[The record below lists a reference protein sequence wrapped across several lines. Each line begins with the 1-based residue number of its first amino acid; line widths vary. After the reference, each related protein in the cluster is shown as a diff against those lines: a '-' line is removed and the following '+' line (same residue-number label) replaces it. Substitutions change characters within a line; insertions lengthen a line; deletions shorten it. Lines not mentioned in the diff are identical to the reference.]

1 MAVTVPFRWAVVGSV
16 AAGVLCA
23 GGVTLARAQ
32 VDRRD
37 IPIVTQPQ
45 QRFDSGQDVQPI
57 FEGWERNDDGSL
69 TFHFGYLNRNYR
81 EQPSIPIGPTNH
93 FSPGESDRGQPTYF
107 YPRTHRYQFSVWA
120 PSHMGS
126 AFKDGLV
133 WTVTHNGSEQRAIG
147 WLQPEWEIDED
158 TIVQNSGMG
167 FSRPRSQRFENAP
180 PDLIVDVTRS
190 TVAVGDPL
198 TVTARI
204 DDDGLPSEL
213 PPQRPRRSRD
223 PSLTPPVGT
232 QATPDNISWYRRPRP
247 PRNGLSV
254 LWVVHRGPAA
264 AIIDPPDFQ
273 RAISEVE
280 REPTGTQARRYPSV
294 GPRTTRSSSLEGDG
308 RTSATFEATATFLK
322 PGVYTLRAFAS
333 DAMRLTSADVA
344 VTVTAARRPR

>member
-81 EQPSIPIGPTNH
+81 EQPSIPIGLNNH

-126 AFKDGLV
+126 AFEDGLV

-158 TIVQNSGMG
+158 TIVQRQLLWPLGDNYFG
-167 FSRPRSQRFENAP
+167 RFRC
-180 PDLIVDVTRS
+180 DLDRCREY
-190 TVAVGDPL
+190 GDGL
-198 TVTARI
+198 TSLWTARA
-204 DDDGLPSEL
+204 PS
-213 PPQRPRRSRD
+213 
-223 PSLTPPVGT
+223 
-232 QATPDNISWYRRPRP
+232 
-247 PRNGLSV
+247 
-254 LWVVHRGPAA
+254 
-264 AIIDPPDFQ
+264 
-273 RAISEVE
+273 
-280 REPTGTQARRYPSV
+280 TGS
-294 GPRTTRSSSLEGDG
+294 
-308 RTSATFEATATFLK
+308 
-322 PGVYTLRAFAS
+322 
-333 DAMRLTSADVA
+333 
-344 VTVTAARRPR
+344 